1 MGEVAVFGADEL
13 EDAWE
18 EAEHDGY
25 DAEFGFCD
33 FGGLGEDAWGGG

>member
-13 EDAWE
+13 EDAWK